1 MYSFQQQAISNI
13 QTVKVIRK
21 GGRGIPTAFEV
32 FANDETYVFK
42 ARDAENVEQWVQ
54 CLQIAIARTQRL
66 NRDSISSDINVP
78 RWASLGRPVKIS
90 SNATQYLQHGS
101 QIRLWLTEMVYVVL
115 SESIFLSF
123 IGTNCILSPF
133 QMTRRRIMDPIQ
145 IVLQTQIR
153 MILSKSYVW
162 PDLLQLMFAFYNL
175 ACF

>member
-1 MYSFQQQAISNI
+1 MHSFQQQAISNI

-90 SNATQYLQHGS
+90 SNATQYLRHGS
-101 QIRLWLTEMVYVVL
+101 QIRLWLTDSLCCFVREH
-115 SESIFLSF
+115 FSF
-123 IGTNCILSPF
+123 YLLEQNCILTLIS
-133 QMTRRRIMDPIQ
+133 DD
-145 IVLQTQIR
+145 
-153 MILSKSYVW
+153 SKENYGSNRDW
-162 PDLLQLMFAFYNL
+162 SANTNSNDTK
-175 ACF
+175 